1 MGKLT
6 QLLRI
11 RFCGGNNGI
20 TFEGLENTLLTISN
34 NDAIVGE
41 YKNGI
46 EISGPVKAAS
56 KIIISDN
63 TRIKGRND
71 GIDIGDI
78 IGTEIAGETSVLIS
92 GNETISGGNDG
103 IDIDSVENAFVT
115 ISDNGSITGFD
126 DGIVIDGPIKAASK
140 IIISDNTLIKARD
153 GDGIEIGD
161 VIGTEIAGE
170 TNVLI
175 SGNETI
181 SGGNNGILFG
191 SLENTLLT
199 ISNNDAIIGEYKD
212 GIEINGP
219 VKAASKII
227 ISNNTLIK
235 GP

>member
-1 MGKLT
+1 MMVSILVILSALKLLAK
-6 QLLRI
+6 QA
-11 RFCGGNNGI
+11 F
-20 TFEGLENTLLTISN
+20 
-34 NDAIVGE
+34 
-41 YKNGI
+41 
-46 EISGPVKAAS
+46 
-56 KIIISDN
+56 
-63 TRIKGRND
+63 
-71 GIDIGDI
+71 
-78 IGTEIAGETSVLIS
+78 LIS

-235 GP
+235 GRNDGIDIGDIIGTEIAGETSVLISGNETISGGNDGIDIDSVENAFVTISDNGSITGFDDGIVY